1 VYKIK
6 DNSSLV
12 RFESGDIFGEIDV
25 LLEPLRICDVKCL
38 LYTETF
44 RMDSQEFI
52 SVLKSFKEEK
62 IDLYEI
68 ADKKLKSI
76 KVLLNLVSFFAEK
89 AM

>member
-1 VYKIK
+1 
-6 DNSSLV
+6 
-12 RFESGDIFGEIDV
+12 
-25 LLEPLRICDVKCL
+25 
-38 LYTETF
+38 
-44 RMDSQEFI
+44 MDSQEFI